1 MEDIPHSPIIV
12 AHRGLHHRAPENS
25 FRAFHL
31 AAEQG
36 ISWVECD
43 VWPSADHAIVVL
55 HDETLERTTTG
66 TGLVWQR
73 KWEELY
79 PLKLRYSDG
88 KVDRYSDLDSLPRVL
103 NCTRD
108 LISRG
113 FLVEIKPCDARQ
125 LVWDTIDVL
134 KRARCKWMVQSF
146 DEANL
151 VHALVHDSK
160 APVAYLLESETDLRR
175 GIDNGW
181 KNIHLRHDLLDSDAC
196 GAMRE
201 KGVSI
206 GVWTPNTEEELRRVI
221 GLGVDV
227 IITDEPLRARE
238 LLSRQHHGTNR
249 ENSDT

>member
-1 MEDIPHSPIIV
+1 MGDTPQGPIIV

-25 FRAFHL
+25 FRAFYL

-43 VWPSADHAIVVL
+43 VWASADGAIVVI

-66 TGLVWQR
+66 TGPVWQC

-79 PLKLRYSDG
+79 PLKLRYNDG
-88 KVDRYSDLDSLPRVL
+88 RVDRYSDLDSLPRVL
-103 NCTRD
+103 TCTQD
-108 LISRG
+108 LPSSG

-151 VHALVHDSK
+151 VHALVHDPK
-160 APVAYLLESETDLRR
+160 APVAYLLESEADLRR

-181 KNIHLRHDLLDSDAC
+181 KNIHLRHDLLDRDTY

-201 KGVSI
+201 KGVAI
-206 GVWTPNTEEELRRVI
+206 GVWTPNTEEELGRVI

-238 LLSRQHHGTNR
+238 LVGRQRHGTNR
-249 ENSDT
+249 ENSAT